1 MVHLIRMA
9 LQRVTE
15 NALVVFYTK
24 INRTLQTNT
33 MNSTTL
39 AIHWHDENQPI
50 YSADC
55 QLRKDGQPARLAT
68 GGGDNNVRIWK
79 VQHPED
85 PTNVRETT
93 VNYLSTLRKHTQAVN
108 ATRFDQ
114 TGDYLATAG
123 DDGLLIIWILAEE
136 VIQDFGNQDDEL
148 KESWIV
154 NKVFH
159 TNSEVYDISWS
170 PDSRFIAAGSTDNS
184 IRIFD
189 CQSGEKT
196 LDWKGHGHYVQGIS
210 WDPRGEFLATQSA
223 DRSLRIYRL
232 VTDQNSRSAD
242 HRNETRTTS
251 PFTASLVLN
260 LSRSEVPAITSLPS
274 LLVKPLQSGVKTVS
288 YEPQQETQANAPEA
302 PLSVNGNNQSTHE
315 GKIANLY
322 HPESLQSFFRRLAF
336 SPDGSLLLTPL
347 GLLKEGSREEED
359 PEVVH
364 HTVYVHTRAALSNP
378 PVCYLSGFDKPA
390 IAVRFSPILYKSDLD
405 TSELVFDLPHKMIF
419 AVATQNSVIV
429 YDTEHFKPLGLLKN
443 LHYSTITD
451 ITWSSDGN
459 SIIIT
464 SAEGF
469 CSIMLLSDGILGTPL
484 QVQEK
489 KNDGKSNGQ
498 MSRSTVIEIN
508 SDEGLTIG
516 GNLTTK
522 PTDNNASLVSAQSCA
537 EARES
542 ESTTNQSS
550 TPSQTS
556 FLSQFVEPPID
567 ESYEDRQQSPSL
579 LNQTPDTICKRRRL
593 QPTQIS
599 TI

>member
-1 MVHLIRMA
+1 MFEFGKFNTQKI
-9 LQRVTE
+9 LQMFER
-15 NALVVFYTK
+15 
-24 INRTLQTNT
+24 
-33 MNSTTL
+33 
-39 AIHWHDENQPI
+39 QP
-50 YSADC
+50 
-55 QLRKDGQPARLAT
+55 
-68 GGGDNNVRIWK
+68 
-79 VQHPED
+79 
-85 PTNVRETT
+85 
-93 VNYLSTLRKHTQAVN
+93 KHTQAVN

-170 PDSRFIAAGSTDNS
+170 PDS
-184 IRIFD
+184 
-189 CQSGEKT
+189 
-196 LDWKGHGHYVQGIS
+196 
-210 WDPRGEFLATQSA
+210 
-223 DRSLRIYRL
+223 
-232 VTDQNSRSAD
+232 
-242 HRNETRTTS
+242 
-251 PFTASLVLN
+251 
-260 LSRSEVPAITSLPS
+260 
-274 LLVKPLQSGVKTVS
+274 SGVKTVS

-336 SPDGSLLLTPL
+336 SPDGSLLLTPS

-429 YDTEHFKPLGLLKN
+429 YDTEHFKPLGLSKN

-516 GNLTTK
+516 GNSTTK

-567 ESYEDRQQSPSL
+567 ESYEDRQQSPSS

>member
-1 MVHLIRMA
+1 MPPRAQHRDPASDAESKSIPTSRSA
-9 LQRVTE
+9 NKAR
-15 NALVVFYTK
+15 NAVAVAAQQELLSKHIHSNGPHDKPRIDVLDFNTFDDTTLEKYNRKFGIECPAIQKIDEDILRSDIGKKTYTA
-24 INRTLQTNT
+24 R
-33 MNSTTL
+33 NST
-39 AIHWHDENQPI
+39 IHWHDENQPI

-55 QLRKDGQPARLAT
+55 QSRKDGQPARLAT

-210 WDPRGEFLATQSA
+210 WDPR
-223 DRSLRIYRL
+223 
-232 VTDQNSRSAD
+232 
-242 HRNETRTTS
+242 
-251 PFTASLVLN
+251 
-260 LSRSEVPAITSLPS
+260 EVPAITSSPS
-274 LLVKPLQSGVKTVS
+274 LLVKPSQSGVKTVS

-336 SPDGSLLLTPL
+336 SPDGSLLLTPS

-429 YDTEHFKPLGLLKN
+429 YDTEHFKPLGLSKN

-516 GNLTTK
+516 GNSTTK

-567 ESYEDRQQSPSL
+567 ESHHM
-579 LNQTPDTICKRRRL
+579 
-593 QPTQIS
+593 
-599 TI
+599 

>member
-1 MVHLIRMA
+1 
-9 LQRVTE
+9 
-15 NALVVFYTK
+15 
-24 INRTLQTNT
+24 

-39 AIHWHDENQPI
+39 AIHWHDENQPV

-55 QLRKDGQPARLAT
+55 QLRRDGQPARLAT

-79 VQHPED
+79 VQYPDD
-85 PTNVRETT
+85 PTNVHETT

-123 DDGLLIIWILAEE
+123 DDGLLIIWILANE

-154 NKVFH
+154 KKVFH

-170 PDSRFIAAGSTDNS
+170 PDSKFIAAGSTDNS

-189 CQSGEKT
+189 CQSGEKV

-210 WDPRGEFLATQSA
+210 WDPQGEFLATQSA
-223 DRSLRIYRL
+223 DRSLRVYRL
-232 VTDQNSRSAD
+232 VADKNSRSAD
-242 HRNETRTTS
+242 HRNESRKTS
-251 PFTASLVLN
+251 PFTASLVLS
-260 LSRSEVPAITSLPS
+260 LSRSEVPAISSLPS
-274 LLVKPLQSGVKTVS
+274 LLVRQVQSDVKSVS
-288 YEPQQETQANAPEA
+288 QGTQQETQANAPEA
-302 PLSVNGNNQSTHE
+302 PLSANGNTQSAYE

-336 SPDGSLLLTPL
+336 STDGSLLLSPL

-359 PEVVH
+359 PEMVY
-364 HTVYVHTRAALSNP
+364 HTVYVHTRAGLSNP

-390 IAVRFSPILYKSDLD
+390 IAVRFSPILYKLDLD
-405 TSELVFDLPHKMIF
+405 TSKCVFDLPHKMLF

-451 ITWSSDGN
+451 ITWSADGK

-484 QVQEK
+484 QIQEK
-489 KNDGKSNGQ
+489 KNDEDTNGQ
-498 MSRSTVIEIN
+498 KSRSALVENNTDERPTIDEI
-508 SDEGLTIG
+508 LTIE
-516 GNLTTK
+516 
-522 PTDNNASLVSAQSCA
+522 PTDNNAALVSGQSCV

-542 ESTTNQSS
+542 DSPTNQPC
-550 TPSQTS
+550 TPSHTS
-556 FLSQFVEPPID
+556 LLSQFVEPPID
-567 ESYEDRQQSPSL
+567 GLYEDRRQSLSL
-579 LNQTPDTICKRRRL
+579 LNQTPDTECKRRRI

>member
-1 MVHLIRMA
+1 
-9 LQRVTE
+9 
-15 NALVVFYTK
+15 
-24 INRTLQTNT
+24 

-39 AIHWHDENQPI
+39 TIHWHDENQPI

-55 QLRKDGQPARLAT
+55 QLRKNGQPARLAT

-79 VQHPED
+79 VEHPED
-85 PTNVRETT
+85 PTDVRKTT
-93 VNYLSTLRKHTQAVN
+93 VHYLSTLRKHTQAVN

-114 TGDYLATAG
+114 TGEYLATAG
-123 DDGLLIIWILAEE
+123 DDGLLIIWILADE
-136 VIQDFGNQDDEL
+136 VIQDFGNQDDEP

-189 CQSGEKT
+189 CQSGEKA

-223 DRSLRIYRL
+223 DRSLRVYRL
-232 VTDQNSRSAD
+232 VTDGTSRFAD
-242 HRNETRTTS
+242 HRNEARTTS
-251 PFTASLVLN
+251 PFTASLILN
-260 LSRSEVPAITSLPS
+260 LSRSEMPSMNYLPDLS
-274 LLVKPLQSGVKTVS
+274 VKQLQIGPKT
-288 YEPQQETQANAPEA
+288 QQETQAKAPEA
-302 PLSVNGNNQSTHE
+302 PLSTNGNSQSTHE
-315 GKIANLY
+315 GRIASLY

-359 PEVVH
+359 PGVVH
-364 HTVYVHTRAALSNP
+364 HTVYVHTRASLSNP
-378 PVCYLSGFDKPA
+378 PACYLSGFDKPA
-390 IAVRFSPILYKSDLD
+390 IAVRFSPILYKLDLD

-451 ITWSSDGN
+451 ITWSSNGK
-459 SIIIT
+459 SIVIT

-489 KNDGKSNGQ
+489 RNDVNTKGQ
-498 MSRSTVIEIN
+498 MLRSDVIEFD
-508 SDEGLTIG
+508 SDEGPTIC
-516 GNLTTK
+516 GNLAIKTA
-522 PTDNNASLVSAQSCA
+522 DNIASLIPTQSF

-542 ESTTNQSS
+542 GSTSNQSD
-550 TPSQTS
+550 TPSQTN

-567 ESYEDRQQSPSL
+567 GLHEDRQQSLSL
-579 LNQTPDTICKRRRL
+579 LNQTPDTICKRRRI
-593 QPTQIS
+593 QPTQIF
-599 TI
+599 TV